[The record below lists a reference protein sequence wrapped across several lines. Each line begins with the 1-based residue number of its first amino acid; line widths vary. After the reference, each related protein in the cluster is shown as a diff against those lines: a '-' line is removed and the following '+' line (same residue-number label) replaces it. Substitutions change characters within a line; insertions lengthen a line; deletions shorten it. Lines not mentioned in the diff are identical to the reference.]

1 MCEIDNIQK
10 RQKSATHAYL
20 LIFKYTCSLREEVNI
35 ETENTQF
42 EVVKQAL
49 KNRHPLPN
57 LAAQSV
63 LSQEASPSVNKKRTV
78 SSWLQ

>member
-1 MCEIDNIQK
+1 M
-10 RQKSATHAYL
+10 ATVNTNLSL
-20 LIFKYTCSLREEVNI
+20 LIFKYSLREEVNI
-35 ETENTQF
+35 DTENRQF

-57 LAAQSV
+57 LAAQLV
-63 LSQEASPSVNKKRTV
+63 LSQEASPSVNRKRAV